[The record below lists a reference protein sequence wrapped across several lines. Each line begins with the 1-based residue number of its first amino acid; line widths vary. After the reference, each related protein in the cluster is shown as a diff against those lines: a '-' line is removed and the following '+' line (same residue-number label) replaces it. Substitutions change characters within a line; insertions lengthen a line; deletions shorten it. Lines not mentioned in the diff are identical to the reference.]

1 MLGEAVVDSAHEA
14 MSGAAVF
21 RIRRNSG
28 PDTYLKIARCLAGQN
43 LRDEAER
50 TTWLRLRNIEVP
62 TILKE
67 YHSPVVSALLMSAVP
82 GRPLATW
89 KGAPQAAIQSL
100 ARGLNALHALPPAL
114 CPFMETL
121 AVRLGRAKQDLSLGL
136 IDGTHFADRNAN
148 VSPSA
153 LYQRLVASMPATED
167 IVVAHGDATL
177 SNILLDREYH
187 VGFVDCGHAGRADR
201 YVDLALIVEGL
212 LEQFGANAAMTFV
225 TSYDWRDWDPQK
237 AKFFLDLYELF

>member
-1 MLGEAVVDSAHEA
+1 MLGEAVVDLARGA

-28 PDTYLKIARCLAGQN
+28 PDKYLKIADGLEGQS

-67 YHSPVVSALLMSAVP
+67 YHSPMVSALLMSAVP
-82 GRPLATW
+82 GQPLATW
-89 KGAPQAAIQSL
+89 KDLPKAAIQSL
-100 ARGLNALHALPPAL
+100 ARALAALHALPAAP

-121 AVRLGRAKQDLSLGL
+121 AVRLGRAKQAQSLGL
-136 IDGTHFADRNAN
+136 IDGMQFADRNAD

-153 LYQRLVASMPATED
+153 LYQRLVASLPTAED

-177 SNILLDREYH
+177 SNVLLDREYH

-201 YVDLALIVEGL
+201 HVDLALVVEGL

-225 TSYDWRDWDPQK
+225 SSYGSRDWDPQK